1 MLVRVY
7 KLIVKLK
14 FLEHESKKLIIDCL
28 PDFEGNIIININV
41 VSTPETQVS
50 NSSLFSRITQAAYDK
65 GVAQNV
71 EDELRGACT
80 SAPKLIKTIRFNES
94 MGYLN
99 TRNLSSAFLYRLL
112 DEHFGLSFQPRCFRK
127 YRSKVGAI

>member
-1 MLVRVY
+1 M
-7 KLIVKLK
+7 
-14 FLEHESKKLIIDCL
+14 IIDCL
-28 PDFEGNIIININV
+28 PDFEGNIIVNINV

-65 GVAQNV
+65 GAAQAV
-71 EDELRGACT
+71 EEELRGACS
-80 SAPKLIKTIRFNES
+80 SAPKLIRAIRFNES

-112 DEHFGLSFQPRCFRK
+112 DEHFGLSFKLRNFQD
-127 YRSKVGAI
+127 YRNK

>member
-1 MLVRVY
+1 M
-7 KLIVKLK
+7 
-14 FLEHESKKLIIDCL
+14 IIDCL

-41 VSTPETQVS
+41 VSASELSSLYPVTGNPLPVTHP
-50 NSSLFSRITQAAYDK
+50 SLFSRITQAAYDK

-99 TRNLSSAFLYRLL
+99 TQNLSSAFLYRLL
-112 DEHFGLSFQPRCFRK
+112 DEHFGLPFKLRTFQDN
-127 YRSKVGAI
+127 RSK